1 MASATASM
9 PKNQADRLPLSHQS
23 NPQGLMISIDTRGA
37 FFLMLQSQR
46 GSIPGRILTSD
57 GASPDLMDTANNL
70 YDRGGGAYG
79 GGETS
84 FQS

>member
-46 GSIPGRILTSD
+46 GSIPDRILTSD
-57 GASPDLMDTANNL
+57 CNRHPTPENRSVLTIQKQA
-70 YDRGGGAYG
+70 
-79 GGETS
+79 
-84 FQS
+84 

>member
-37 FFLMLQSQR
+37 FFPMLQSQR

-57 GASPDLMDTANNL
+57 RNRHTTLENRSILTIQKQA
-70 YDRGGGAYG
+70 
-79 GGETS
+79 
-84 FQS
+84 

>member
-57 GASPDLMDTANNL
+57 RNRYATLENRSILTIQKQA
-70 YDRGGGAYG
+70 
-79 GGETS
+79 
-84 FQS
+84 